1 VYICFATEGFS
12 QTAVARNT
20 MIRKSLL
27 LILINIILFSCSN
40 ETFKI
45 PSRYN
50 ELPRIGYCDLP
61 NYKDRE
67 VIVTATYAGMQEYW
81 SLGSVERCEQD
92 LSVDF
97 DTRDYYVKM
106 PEKWKQKLNDR
117 AKYFIVTAVG
127 KYEKGDQ
134 KGYGHLN
141 HLKSRFIV
149 TDLLN
154 VKVVAH

>member
-1 VYICFATEGFS
+1 
-12 QTAVARNT
+12 
-20 MIRKSLL
+20 MIRRNIMARTSSLFF
-27 LILINIILFSCSN
+27 LILVMLYSCSE

-50 ELPRIGYCDLP
+50 GLPKIGYCDLP
-61 NYKDRE
+61 DDMDKE
-67 VIVTATYAGMQEYW
+67 VIITATYAGMQEYW
-81 SLGSVERCEQD
+81 SLRSVEPCGQD

-97 DTRDYYVKM
+97 DTRDYYSKM
-106 PEKWKQKLNDR
+106 PEKLKQKLNLN
-117 AKYFIVTAVG
+117 AKYFVVTAVG

-149 TDLLN
+149 TDLIN
-154 VKVVAH
+154 VKVVSH